1 MLKNIFRFTLLSFL
15 SFGFNSTL
23 RAQDLDTLDHKGLDP
38 LLKDYIVFRKDTLG
52 KKMTIAAKAADFRD
66 GIAGWSSYLEKNLN
80 TELGSKYI
88 KVKKPDT
95 LGRQTIVVTFTIS
108 PIGLVSAVT
117 AEPNKENH
125 AKLVEEAIRVVSQS
139 PRWVPAVFQ
148 MFEDSPGK
156 TAIQK
161 LTEQAKLG
169 FSKVEYHHKQSIT
182 FLVSVIYD
190 KK

>member
-1 MLKNIFRFTLLSFL
+1 MLKNVFRFTLLFFL
-15 SFGFNSTL
+15 SFVFISTL
-23 RAQDLDTLDHKGLDP
+23 RAQDIDTLDHKGLDP

-52 KKMTIAAKAADFRD
+52 KKMTIVAKAPEFRG
-66 GIAGWSSYLEKNLN
+66 GITGWSSYLEKNLN

-95 LGRQTIVVTFTIS
+95 LGRQTIVITFTVS

-125 AKLVEEAIRVVSQS
+125 VKLVAEAVRVVSES

-148 MFEDSPGK
+148 MYEDSPGK

-161 LTEQAKLG
+161 ITEQAKLG
-169 FSKVEYHHKQSIT
+169 FTKVEYRHKQNIT
-182 FLVSVIYD
+182 FQVSVIYD